1 MEIQPVEADA
11 LGGSHMTRTRPGEG
25 EKRGL
30 SRTGEPPVSGTR
42 GASS

>member
-1 MEIQPVEADA
+1 MEADA

-30 SRTGEPPVSGTR
+30 SRTREPPVGGAR
-42 GASS
+42 GAPS